1 MLKRAIL
8 AVAGAAAV
16 GLTACGHASTATSAN
31 AGCRQQYNS
40 WSHGQGEGVIAA
52 LDAVSAAEAGGDTGV
67 LTATLENNR
76 SAISRA
82 VSHPVPACAD
92 PGRYWNALMMHVT
105 AAANTNAASSARAA
119 MKGVPEIAQHLTAE
133 LKAL

>member
-1 MLKRAIL
+1 MLKRTIL
-8 AVAGAAAV
+8 ATAGVAAV
-16 GLTACGHASTATSAN
+16 GLTACSHPAAATSAHV
-31 AGCRQQYNS
+31 GCRQQYNT
-40 WSHGQGEGVIAA
+40 WSQGQGKGLIAA

-76 SAISRA
+76 SAISWA
-82 VSHPVPACAD
+82 VNHPVPACAD
-92 PGRYWNALMMHVT
+92 PGRYWNVLMMHVS
-105 AAANTNAASSARAA
+105 AAASTNAASSAQAA